1 MKDAESLPAQP
12 LVVAPRARPISQT
25 PVFGLDLAAKSA
37 EMLKA
42 ADEATAAAALGLAK
56 ESSKPTTQEEKQ

>member
-1 MKDAESLPAQP
+1 M
-12 LVVAPRARPISQT
+12 APRARPISQT
-25 PVFGLDLAAKSA
+25 PAFGLDLAAKSA

-56 ESSKPTTQEEKQ
+56 EAPKPTTKE

>member
-1 MKDAESLPAQP
+1 M
-12 LVVAPRARPISQT
+12 APRARSIAQT
-25 PVFGLDLAAKSA
+25 PAFGLDLAAKSA

-56 ESSKPTTQEEKQ
+56 EAAKPTTKE